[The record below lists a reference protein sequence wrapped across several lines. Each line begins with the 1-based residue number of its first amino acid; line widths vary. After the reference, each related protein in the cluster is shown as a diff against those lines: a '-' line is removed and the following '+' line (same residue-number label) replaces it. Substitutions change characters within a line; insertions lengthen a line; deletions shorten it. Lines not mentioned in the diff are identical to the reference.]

1 MTSKWNPEARE
12 FVKSIYQYLDE
23 EGNVDPAQRAK
34 FQELIAEE
42 DAKLEVRVIFSL
54 SSSSLNINVLGRR
67 KKETGSIQSWER
79 TLEKGKGDNSSD
91 SYF

>member
-1 MTSKWNPEARE
+1 MIAVRSCDYLTQSEHRPLNFNDIWTKPEARE

-42 DAKLEVRVIFSL
+42 DKKIEV
-54 SSSSLNINVLGRR
+54 
-67 KKETGSIQSWER
+67 
-79 TLEKGKGDNSSD
+79 